1 MNEIKSTALNSLV
14 MGDVFT
20 MSGNG
25 PYVVLNIRS
34 ADGQPTVV
42 EYRQFRN
49 GLPRGTVSQFY
60 RAGLSTVLVLDR
72 FYGPELFTKNV
83 ED

>member
-1 MNEIKSTALNSLV
+1 MNEIKVTSLNSLT

-25 PYVVLNIRS
+25 PYVALNVRS
-34 ADGQPTVV
+34 GEGQPTVV

-60 RAGLSTVLVLDR
+60 RAGLTTVTVLDR
-72 FYGPELFTKNV
+72 FYGPELYQY
-83 ED
+83 